1 MHATQISER
10 IILCNPKTFASLN
23 FNLNFCATQNHCI
36 TIQHITFATQTMQS
50 KLCNSNYATQT
61 MQQPI
66 KTIIFTTQTKIS
78 TIESLRSA
86 TQTKP
91 LQLKTISMQQK

>member
-1 MHATQISER
+1 
-10 IILCNPKTFASLN
+10 
-23 FNLNFCATQNHCI
+23 
-36 TIQHITFATQTMQS
+36 MQS